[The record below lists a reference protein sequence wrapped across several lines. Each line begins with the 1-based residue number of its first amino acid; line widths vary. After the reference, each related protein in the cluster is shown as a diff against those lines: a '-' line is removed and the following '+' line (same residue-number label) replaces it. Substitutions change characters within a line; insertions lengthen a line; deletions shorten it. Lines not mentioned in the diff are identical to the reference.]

1 MDTYDFKELEGQLK
15 DKRAKVDVDRINFS
29 VREIVRMYADNE
41 LIIAPSYQRKYRWPK
56 KCCFTF
62 YRIYFSRPPNPA
74 NIRRDKR

>member
-41 LIIAPSYQRKYRWPK
+41 LIIAPSYQ
-56 KCCFTF
+56 
-62 YRIYFSRPPNPA
+62 
-74 NIRRDKR
+74 